1 MTDFNLDEKNDEEI
15 VVGTDIANAPMRD
28 DMFTPEVTSSP
39 DFRSLPS
46 EVNRS
51 NKQIRQR
58 LDQQFKSLGA
68 INSEERGRNGSEK
81 KLTGRDIDVDIHS
94 LGKVLFI
101 FHMTIHTDYVS
112 IIWKLNLEINHS
124 NIDFRPFSGSSVRK
138 N

>member
-1 MTDFNLDEKNDEEI
+1 MSDFNLDEKNDEEI

-101 FHMTIHTDYVS
+101 FHMTIHTDQ
-112 IIWKLNLEINHS
+112 
-124 NIDFRPFSGSSVRK
+124 
-138 N
+138 

>member
-15 VVGTDIANAPMRD
+15 VMGTDIANAPMRD

-68 INSEERGRNGSEK
+68 INSGERGRNGSEK
-81 KLTGRDIDVDIHS
+81 KLTGRELDVDIHS
-94 LGKVLFI
+94 LGKNRII
-101 FHMTIHTDYVS
+101 F
-112 IIWKLNLEINHS
+112 K
-124 NIDFRPFSGSSVRK
+124 
-138 N
+138 